1 MTIHEPATFLTDGLL
16 GLLGA
21 WCGWRL
27 SRDANPAQRCWSRAL
42 WLTAAAAWVG
52 GTHHGLGPALGE
64 RAGDILWRATLLLI
78 SLTSVA
84 MSLTLVRELAPAAQC
99 RRWGWLVWIKFA
111 SFATVSFA
119 YPLFAVAVA
128 DYGLSMLALGV
139 AALFAHRPWRGPM
152 FAGVMLS
159 ALAATVQQMQ
169 WGFGARFN
177 HNDTYHV
184 IQGAAVFIFYRAGR
198 KLGTPKE
205 GEGK

>member
-1 MTIHEPATFLTDGLL
+1 MTIHEPATFLSDGLL

-27 SRDANPAQRCWSRAL
+27 SRDANPPQRCWSRAL

-52 GTHHGLGPALGE
+52 GTHHGFGPALGE
-64 RAGDILWRATLLLI
+64 RASDILWRATLLLI

-84 MSLTLVRELAPAAQC
+84 MSLTLVRELAPAAQR
-99 RRWGWLVWIKFA
+99 RRWGWLVWSKFA
-111 SFATVSFA
+111 GFAVIEFA
-119 YPLFAVAVA
+119 YPLFVAAVA
-128 DYGLSMLALGV
+128 DYGLSMLALAV
-139 AALFAHRPWRGPM
+139 ATWFAARLWRGPM
-152 FAGVMLS
+152 LAAVILS
-159 ALAATVQQMQ
+159 ALAAAVQQMQ

-184 IQGAAVFIFYRAGR
+184 IQGTAVFLFYRAGR